1 MVRLRYDSKGKHFQN
16 GVPDVLWIVQGVKV
30 YDPRLDSS
38 YPGGSGAC
46 RAGDESTY
54 VYSQN
59 PYLHALTW
67 CIRRFHHRN
76 RVAGLGAP
84 VSANA
89 IAAFVD
95 GGHVADAHTW
105 THCGAA
111 YTPPA
116 KIRHAPGWET
126 GG

>member
-30 YDPRLDSS
+30 YDPRLDST

-67 CIRRFHHRN
+67 CIGRFHHGKRA
-76 RVAGLGAP
+76 AGLGAP
-84 VSANA
+84 VSASD
-89 IAAFVD
+89 IAAVV
-95 GGHVADAHTW
+95 GGVNIADATKRKSV
-105 THCGAA
+105 A
-111 YTPPA
+111 YG
-116 KIRHAPGWET
+116 KNRVVQVD
-126 GG
+126 

>member
-1 MVRLRYDSKGKHFQN
+1 MSLIYSDVDFSFFFSSRRRHTRCALVTGVQTCALPISAHKLSGYCATMVRLRYDSKGKHFQN

-30 YDPRLDSS
+30 YDPRLDST

-67 CIRRFHHRN
+67 
-76 RVAGLGAP
+76 
-84 VSANA
+84 
-89 IAAFVD
+89 
-95 GGHVADAHTW
+95 
-105 THCGAA
+105 
-111 YTPPA
+111 
-116 KIRHAPGWET
+116 
-126 GG
+126 